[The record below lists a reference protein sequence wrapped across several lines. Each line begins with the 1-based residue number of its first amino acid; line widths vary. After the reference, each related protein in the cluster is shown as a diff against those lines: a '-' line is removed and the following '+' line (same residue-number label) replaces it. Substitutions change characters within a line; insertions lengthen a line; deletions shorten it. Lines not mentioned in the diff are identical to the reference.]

1 MHISDY
7 IDLLTLIWVL
17 LQTLSIDDANFW
29 SKVMM
34 SVVKQRPMLVMAGYS
49 CTGVSGL
56 KNRYISWYLM
66 LVAFSSPV
74 KLSKIAFCMTFLSKV
89 CSCTANTISVS
100 CCKSL
105 EVRLF

>member
-1 MHISDY
+1 
-7 IDLLTLIWVL
+7 
-17 LQTLSIDDANFW
+17 
-29 SKVMM
+29 M

-74 KLSKIAFCMTFLSKV
+74 KFSKIAFCMTFLRTFAV
-89 CSCTANTISVS
+89 VLQTQFLLVVANHL
-100 CCKSL
+100 KSDFSRYII
-105 EVRLF
+105 E